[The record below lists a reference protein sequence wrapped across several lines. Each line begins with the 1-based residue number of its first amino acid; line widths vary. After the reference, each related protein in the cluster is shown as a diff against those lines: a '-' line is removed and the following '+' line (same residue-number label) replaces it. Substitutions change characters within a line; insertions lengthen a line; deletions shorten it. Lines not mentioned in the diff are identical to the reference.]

1 MIRNVNEIFEW
12 TIEKVSQLR
21 LRPGGGIDDTR
32 LDTKNMN
39 LGGLVSLLKN
49 NDIIMAIGVV
59 IIVVMM
65 IIPLPPMLLDI
76 LLTLNISLSIII
88 LLVCLFV
95 KEPLEYSSFP
105 IILLIATIFRLGL
118 NISSTRLILLY
129 GSAGEVIHSFG
140 QFVVGGNYIVGFI
153 IFILLVVI
161 NFMVITGG
169 ATRVAEVSARFTLD
183 SMPGKQLSIDADLN
197 SGLINEEQA
206 KARRRKLEREAD
218 FYGTM
223 DGASKFVK
231 GDATAG
237 IIITVVNIFAGIVIG
252 VWQLKMDIMSSLSTY
267 TILTV
272 GDGLVSQLPALLISF
287 STGLIVSRASGQEES
302 LSDDIKKEMF
312 SNPIVL
318 SIVSVLLILM
328 GLVPGM
334 PTVPFIIVAIGL
346 GWMAFKKNK
355 LDEEKKVEAE
365 KEQKEEKINEGKV
378 SKKKKKAT
386 RESVMELLNVETIE
400 MEIGYRLVPL
410 LDVEQGG
417 DLLERIAQ
425 IRRQTALD
433 LGIVL
438 PSIRVRDNLQLSPN
452 SYQIKLKGV
461 PIEVGEVYPD
471 RTLAMNSGGSDNDL
485 SVNGISAIEPA
496 FGLPAIWVEEADR
509 EMVETYGYTVV
520 SPSAVISTHLTE
532 VIKKNAAE
540 IVSRADV
547 QQLIENLKKEVS
559 EEYVSDLMKDIN
571 AAEVQQILYNLL
583 KERVSV
589 RDLKTI
595 LEVISLQSRVS
606 KNADYLTEQV
616 RQALA
621 RSICKQNLAD
631 TGELLA
637 VTLAPDVE
645 NTIAQGVSPD
655 GTSLTLDPEFTR
667 KLLDTL
673 NYELEKAITSSGSQP
688 VLLCSSPI
696 RLPFRRLIE
705 RTYPQIAVMSYNEI
719 SNNVKAKSIGVVR
732 IMQSKV

>member
-1 MIRNVNEIFEW
+1 MGKNVL
-12 TIEKVSQLR
+12 KR
-21 LRPGGGIDDTR
+21 
-32 LDTKNMN
+32 KMN
-39 LGGLVSLLKN
+39 LGALASFLKN
-49 NDIIMAIGVV
+49 NDIIMAIGIVV
-59 IIVVMM
+59 IVAMM

-76 LLTLNISLSIII
+76 LLTLNISLSVII
-88 LLVCLFV
+88 LLVCLFI

-105 IILLIATIFRLGL
+105 IILLVATIFRLGL
-118 NISSTRLILLY
+118 NVSSTRLILLH
-129 GSAGEVIHSFG
+129 GAAGEVINSFG

-197 SGLINEEQA
+197 SGLINEDQA
-206 KARRRKLEREAD
+206 KQRRRKLEREAD

-237 IIITVVNIFAGIVIG
+237 IIITVVNIFAGIIIG
-252 VWQLKMDIMSSLSTY
+252 LWQMKMYIMTALNTF

-287 STGLIVSRASGQEES
+287 STGLIVSRASGQDDS

-318 SIVSVLLILM
+318 AIVSVLLFLLGM
-328 GLVPGM
+328 VPGM
-334 PTVPFIIVAIGL
+334 PTLPFMFVAVGL
-346 GWMAFKKNK
+346 GWLAYSKNK
-355 LDEEKKVEAE
+355 ALTAKKAEEEKA
-365 KEQKEEKINEGKV
+365 KEEAQKQEGKAGKIN
-378 SKKKKKAT
+378 KKKKKAT

-438 PSIRVRDNLQLSPN
+438 PSIRVRDNLQLPPN
-452 SYQIKLKGV
+452 NYQIKLKGV
-461 PIEVGEVYPD
+461 PIESGEVYPD
-471 RTLAMNSGGSDNDL
+471 RSLAMNAGGAGNDL
-485 SVNGISAIEPA
+485 GLNGISAIEPA
-496 FGLPAIWVEEADR
+496 FGLPALWLDEKDKEIAENA
-509 EMVETYGYTVV
+509 GYTVV

-540 IVSRADV
+540 IVSRADI
-547 QQLIENLKKEVS
+547 QQLIDNLKKEVS
-559 EEYVSDLMKDIN
+559 EDYVSDLMKDLSV
-571 AAEVQQILYNLL
+571 AEVQQIIVNLL

-595 LEVISLQSRVS
+595 LEVLSLQSRVS

-616 RQALA
+616 RQALS

-637 VTLAPDVE
+637 VTLAPEVE
-645 NTIAQGVSPD
+645 NTIAQGVGPD
-655 GTSLTLDPEFTR
+655 GSSLTLDPDFTR
-667 KLLDTL
+667 RMLDNL
-673 NYELEKAITSSGSQP
+673 NSELERAISSSGNQP

-719 SNNVKAKSIGVVR
+719 SNNVKAKSIGVIRVSTAR
-732 IMQSKV
+732 V

>member
-1 MIRNVNEIFEW
+1 
-12 TIEKVSQLR
+12 
-21 LRPGGGIDDTR
+21 
-32 LDTKNMN
+32 MN
-39 LGGLVSLLKN
+39 LGALASLLKN
-49 NDIIMAIGVV
+49 NDIIMAIGIV
-59 IIVVMM
+59 IIVAMM

-76 LLTLNISLSIII
+76 LLTLNISLSVII

-105 IILLIATIFRLGL
+105 IILLVATIFRLGL
-118 NISSTRLILLY
+118 NVSSTRLILLH
-129 GSAGEVIHSFG
+129 GSAGEVINAFG

-197 SGLINEEQA
+197 SGLINEDQA

-252 VWQLKMDIMSSLSTY
+252 LWQMKMDIMTALNTF

-287 STGLIVSRASGQEES
+287 ATGLIVSRASGQEES

-312 SNPIVL
+312 SNYIVL
-318 SIVSVLLILM
+318 GIVSFLLFFLGM
-328 GLVPGM
+328 VPGM
-334 PTVPFIIVAIGL
+334 PTIPFIVVSATL
-346 GWMAFKKNK
+346 GWLAYNK
-355 LDEEKKVEAE
+355 S
-365 KEQKEEKINEGKV
+365 KESKAKKEEAAKAQAEQAESGGAPGAPGQGKV
-378 SKKKKKAT
+378 TKKKKKAS

-438 PSIRVRDNLQLSPN
+438 PSIRVRDNLQLPPN
-452 SYQIKLKGV
+452 NYQIKLKGV
-461 PIEVGEVYPD
+461 PIESGEVYPD
-471 RTLAMNSGGSDNDL
+471 RSLAMNAGGSENDL
-485 SVNGISAIEPA
+485 GINGISAIEPA
-496 FGLPAIWVEEADR
+496 FGLPAIWVEEKDK
-509 EMVETYGYTVV
+509 EIVENYGYTVV

-540 IVSRADV
+540 IVSRADI
-547 QQLIENLKKEVS
+547 QQLIDNLKKEVS
-559 EEYVSDLMKDIN
+559 EEYVADLMKDLSV
-571 AAEVQQILYNLL
+571 AEVQQIVYNLL

-595 LEVISLQSRVS
+595 LEVLSLQSRVS

-637 VTLAPDVE
+637 VTLDPEVE

-655 GTSLTLDPEFTR
+655 GSSLTLNPEFTR
-667 KLLDTL
+667 KLLDSL
-673 NYELEKAITSSGSQP
+673 NFELERAISSSGNQP

-719 SNNVKAKSIGVVR
+719 SNNIKAKSIGVVR
-732 IMQSKV
+732 IAPAAV

>member
-1 MIRNVNEIFEW
+1 MQISLS
-12 TIEKVSQLR
+12 TILR
-21 LRPGGGIDDTR
+21 
-32 LDTKNMN
+32 
-39 LGGLVSLLKN
+39 N
-49 NDIIMAIGVV
+49 NDIIMAIGLV
-59 IIVVMM
+59 IIVTMM

-76 LLTLNISLSIII
+76 LLTLNISLAVII
-88 LLVCLFV
+88 LLVCLFI

-105 IILLIATIFRLGL
+105 IILLVSTIFRLGL
-118 NISSTRLILLY
+118 NVSSTRLILLY

-140 QFVVGGNYIVGFI
+140 QFVVGGNYVVGFI
-153 IFILLVVI
+153 IFIILVLI

-252 VWQLKMDIMSSLSTY
+252 VWQLKMDIMTALSTF

-287 STGLIVSRASGQEES
+287 ATGLIVSRASGQDDS
-302 LSDDIKKEMF
+302 LSDDIKREMF
-312 SNPIVL
+312 SNPTVL
-318 SIVSVLLILM
+318 AIVSVLLFCLGI
-328 GLVPGM
+328 VPGM
-334 PTVPFIIVAIGL
+334 PTLPFIIISLTLAGF
-346 GWMAFKKNK
+346 AYSKTNKKK
-355 LDEEKKVEAE
+355 KEEAAAAVEAQKADEE
-365 KEQKEEKINEGKV
+365 QINEGKI
-378 SKKKKKAT
+378 KKKRKKAT
-386 RESVMELLNVETIE
+386 KESVMELLNVETIE
-400 MEIGYRLVPL
+400 IEIGYRLVPL
-410 LDVEQGG
+410 LDAEQGG

-438 PSIRVRDNLQLSPN
+438 PSIRVRDNLQLPPN

-461 PIEVGEVYPD
+461 PIENGEVYPD
-471 RTLAMNSGGSDNDL
+471 RSLAMNASGSDNDL
-485 SVNGISAIEPA
+485 NINGISAVEPA
-496 FGLPAIWVEEADR
+496 FGLPAIWIEEKDK
-509 EMVETYGYTVV
+509 EVVETYGYTVV

-540 IVSRADV
+540 IVSRADI
-547 QQLIENLKKEVS
+547 QQLIDNLKKEVS
-559 EEYVSDLMKDIN
+559 EEYVNDLMKDISVS
-571 AAEVQQILYNLL
+571 EVQLIVQNLL

-589 RDLKTI
+589 RDLRTI

-606 KNADYLTEQV
+606 KNPDYLTEQV

-645 NTIAQGVSPD
+645 NVIAQGLSPD
-655 GTSLTLDPEFTR
+655 GTSLTLDPDFTR
-667 KLLDTL
+667 RML
-673 NYELEKAITSSGSQP
+673 NNLNSELERAISSSGNQP
-688 VLLCSSPI
+688 VILCSSPI
-696 RLPFRRLIE
+696 RMPFRRLIE

-732 IMQSKV
+732 VETMKV

>member
-1 MIRNVNEIFEW
+1 MGKSIQKQ
-12 TIEKVSQLR
+12 T
-21 LRPGGGIDDTR
+21 
-32 LDTKNMN
+32 MN
-39 LGGLVSLLKN
+39 LGGLASLLKN
-49 NDIIMAIGVV
+49 NDILMAIGIV

-65 IIPLPPMLLDI
+65 IIPLPPMALDI
-76 LLTLNISLSIII
+76 LLTLNISLSVII

-105 IILLIATIFRLGL
+105 IILLVATIFRLGL
-118 NISSTRLILLY
+118 NVSSTRLILLN

-252 VWQLKMDIMSSLSTY
+252 LWQLKMDIMTALSTF

-312 SNPIVL
+312 SNPMVL
-318 SIVSVLLILM
+318 GIVSVLLFLLGM
-328 GLVPGM
+328 VPGM
-334 PTVPFIIVAIGL
+334 PTIPFLLVAASL
-346 GWMAFKKNK
+346 GWMAFKKDK
-355 LDEEKKVEAE
+355 ADKVQKVEEAKAAE
-365 KEQKEEKINEGKV
+365 EAKKEEAGLGKV
-378 SKKKKKAT
+378 AKKKKKAT

-438 PSIRVRDNLQLSPN
+438 PSIRVRDNLQLPPN
-452 SYQIKLKGV
+452 TYQIKLKGV
-461 PIEVGEVYPD
+461 PIESGEVYPD
-471 RTLAMNSGGSDNDL
+471 RSLAMNAGGSDNDL
-485 SVNGISAIEPA
+485 GINGISAIEPA
-496 FGLPAIWVEEADR
+496 FGLPAIWVEEKDKEIA
-509 EMVETYGYTVV
+509 ETYGYTVV

-532 VIKKNAAE
+532 VIKKNSAE
-540 IVSRADV
+540 IVSRADI
-547 QQLIENLKKEVS
+547 QQLIDNLKKEVS
-559 EEYVSDLMKDIN
+559 EEYVSDLMKDLTV
-571 AAEVQQILYNLL
+571 AEVQQIVYNLL

-595 LEVISLQSRVS
+595 LEVLSLQSRVS

-616 RQALA
+616 RQALS

-637 VTLAPDVE
+637 VTLAPEVE

-655 GTSLTLDPEFTR
+655 GSSLTLDPEFTR
-667 KLLDTL
+667 KLLDNL
-673 NYELEKAITSSGSQP
+673 NYELERAISSSGNQP

-719 SNNVKAKSIGVVR
+719 SNNVKAKSIGVIRVAAAN
-732 IMQSKV
+732 V

>member
-1 MIRNVNEIFEW
+1 
-12 TIEKVSQLR
+12 
-21 LRPGGGIDDTR
+21 
-32 LDTKNMN
+32 MN
-39 LGGLVSLLKN
+39 FGALGSLLKN
-49 NDIIMAIGVV
+49 NDIIMAIGIV
-59 IIVVMM
+59 IIVAMM

-76 LLTLNISLSIII
+76 LLTLNISLSVII
-88 LLVCLFV
+88 LLVCLFI

-105 IILLIATIFRLGL
+105 IILLVATIFRLGL
-118 NISSTRLILLY
+118 NVSSTRLILLN
-129 GSAGEVIHSFG
+129 GAAGEVINSFG

-252 VWQLKMDIMSSLSTY
+252 LWQLKMDIMTALSTF

-287 STGLIVSRASGQEES
+287 STGLIVSRASGQDES

-318 SIVSVLLILM
+318 AIVSVLLFLLGM
-328 GLVPGM
+328 VPGM
-334 PTVPFIIVAIGL
+334 PTIPFIMVSLALGWLAFSKNKAEKVKKAEEVKAAEEAKKQDGGL
-346 GWMAFKKNK
+346 G
-355 LDEEKKVEAE
+355 KVA
-365 KEQKEEKINEGKV
+365 
-378 SKKKKKAT
+378 KKKKKAT

-438 PSIRVRDNLQLSPN
+438 PSIRVRDNLQLPPN

-461 PIEVGEVYPD
+461 PIESGEVYPD
-471 RTLAMNSGGSDNDL
+471 RSLAMNSGGSENDL
-485 SVNGISAIEPA
+485 SINGISAIEPA
-496 FGLPAIWVEEADR
+496 FGLPAIWVEEKDKEVA
-509 EMVETYGYTVV
+509 ETYGYTVV

-540 IVSRADV
+540 IVSRADI
-547 QQLIENLKKEVS
+547 QQLIDNLKKEVS
-559 EEYVSDLMKDIN
+559 EEYVADLMKDLTV
-571 AAEVQQILYNLL
+571 AEVQQILYNLL

-595 LEVISLQSRVS
+595 LEVLSLQSRVS

-637 VTLAPDVE
+637 VTLAPEVE
-645 NTIAQGVSPD
+645 NTIAQGISPD

-667 KLLDTL
+667 KLMDNL
-673 NYELEKAITSSGSQP
+673 NSELEKAISTSGNQP

-719 SNNVKAKSIGVVR
+719 SNNIKAKSIGVVR
-732 IMQSKV
+732 VVTNRV

>member
-1 MIRNVNEIFEW
+1 
-12 TIEKVSQLR
+12 
-21 LRPGGGIDDTR
+21 
-32 LDTKNMN
+32 MN
-39 LGGLVSLLKN
+39 LGALSSLLKN
-49 NDIIMAIGVV
+49 NDIIMAIGIV
-59 IIVVMM
+59 IIVAMM

-76 LLTLNISLSIII
+76 LLTLNISLSVII
-88 LLVCLFV
+88 LLVCLFI

-105 IILLIATIFRLGL
+105 IILLVATIFRLGL
-118 NISSTRLILLY
+118 NVSSTRLILLN
-129 GSAGEVIHSFG
+129 GAAGEVINSFG

-197 SGLINEEQA
+197 SGLINEDQA

-252 VWQLKMDIMSSLSTY
+252 LWQMKMDIMTALNTF

-287 STGLIVSRASGQEES
+287 STGLIVSRASGQEDS

-318 SIVSVLLILM
+318 AIVSVLLFLLGM
-328 GLVPGM
+328 VPGM
-334 PTVPFIIVAIGL
+334 PTIPFIMVSLTL
-346 GWMAFKKNK
+346 GWMAYSKNK
-355 LDEEKKVEAE
+355 AEKDKKVAEEKAAEEA
-365 KEQKEEKINEGKV
+365 KKQEGGLGGVKAG
-378 SKKKKKAT
+378 KKKKKAT

-438 PSIRVRDNLQLSPN
+438 PSIRVRDNLQLAPN
-452 SYQIKLKGV
+452 NYQIKLKGV
-461 PIEVGEVYPD
+461 PIETGEVYPD
-471 RTLAMNSGGSDNDL
+471 RSLAMNSGGSDNDL
-485 SVNGISAIEPA
+485 SINGISAIEPA
-496 FGLPAIWVEEADR
+496 FGLPAIWVEEKDKEIA
-509 EMVETYGYTVV
+509 ETYGYTVV

-540 IVSRADV
+540 IVSRADI
-547 QQLIENLKKEVS
+547 QQLIDNLKKEVS
-559 EEYVSDLMKDIN
+559 EEYVADLMKDLTV
-571 AAEVQQILYNLL
+571 AEVQQIVYNLL

-595 LEVISLQSRVS
+595 LEVLSLQSRVS

-616 RQALA
+616 RQALS

-655 GTSLTLDPEFTR
+655 GSSLTLDPEFTR
-667 KLLDTL
+667 KLLDNL
-673 NYELEKAITSSGSQP
+673 NNELERAISTSGNQP
-688 VLLCSSPI
+688 VILCSSPI

-719 SNNVKAKSIGVVR
+719 SNNVKAKSIGVV
-732 IMQSKV
+732 KVTSVRA

>member
-1 MIRNVNEIFEW
+1 
-12 TIEKVSQLR
+12 
-21 LRPGGGIDDTR
+21 
-32 LDTKNMN
+32 MN
-39 LGGLVSLLKN
+39 LGALASLLKN
-49 NDIIMAIGVV
+49 NDIIMAIGIV
-59 IIVVMM
+59 IIVAMM

-76 LLTLNISLSIII
+76 LLTLNISLSVII

-105 IILLIATIFRLGL
+105 IILLVATIFRLGL
-118 NISSTRLILLY
+118 NVSSTRLILLH
-129 GSAGEVIHSFG
+129 GSAGEVINAFG

-197 SGLINEEQA
+197 SGLINEDQA

-252 VWQLKMDIMSSLSTY
+252 LWQMKMDIMTALNTF

-287 STGLIVSRASGQEES
+287 ATGLIVSRASGQEES

-312 SNPIVL
+312 SNYIVL
-318 SIVSVLLILM
+318 GIVSFLLFFLGM
-328 GLVPGM
+328 VPGM
-334 PTVPFIIVAIGL
+334 PTIPFIMVAATL
-346 GWMAFKKNK
+346 GWLSYNK
-355 LDEEKKVEAE
+355 SKEA
-365 KEQKEEKINEGKV
+365 KAKKEEAAKAQAEQAAEGGGTPGAPGQAKAG
-378 SKKKKKAT
+378 KKKKKAS

-410 LDVEQGG
+410 LDAEQGG

-438 PSIRVRDNLQLSPN
+438 PSIRVRDNLQLPPN
-452 SYQIKLKGV
+452 NYQIKLKGV
-461 PIEVGEVYPD
+461 PIESGEVYPD
-471 RTLAMNSGGSDNDL
+471 RSLAMNAGGSDNDL
-485 SVNGISAIEPA
+485 GINGISAIEPA
-496 FGLPAIWVEEADR
+496 FGLPAIWVEEKDKEIA
-509 EMVETYGYTVV
+509 ENYGYTVV

-540 IVSRADV
+540 IVSRADI
-547 QQLIENLKKEVS
+547 QQLIDNLKKEVS
-559 EEYVSDLMKDIN
+559 EEYVVDLMKDLSV
-571 AAEVQQILYNLL
+571 AEVQQIVYNLL

-595 LEVISLQSRVS
+595 LEVLSLQSRVS

-616 RQALA
+616 RQALS

-637 VTLAPDVE
+637 VTLDPDVE

-655 GTSLTLDPEFTR
+655 GSSLTLNPEFTR
-667 KLLDTL
+667 KLLDNL
-673 NYELEKAITSSGSQP
+673 NYELERAISSSGNQP

-719 SNNVKAKSIGVVR
+719 SNNVKAKSIGVIRVAPA
-732 IMQSKV
+732 SV

>member
-1 MIRNVNEIFEW
+1 MHIILS
-12 TIEKVSQLR
+12 TI
-21 LRPGGGIDDTR
+21 
-32 LDTKNMN
+32 
-39 LGGLVSLLKN
+39 LKN
-49 NDIIMAIGVV
+49 NDIIMAIGLV
-59 IIVVMM
+59 IIVAMM

-76 LLTLNISLSIII
+76 LLTLNISLAVII
-88 LLVCLFV
+88 LLVCLFI

-105 IILLIATIFRLGL
+105 IILLVSTIFRLGL
-118 NISSTRLILLY
+118 NVSSTRLILLY

-140 QFVVGGNYIVGFI
+140 QFVVGGNYVVGFI
-153 IFILLVVI
+153 IFIILVLI

-252 VWQLKMDIMSSLSTY
+252 VWQLKMDIMTALSTF

-287 STGLIVSRASGQEES
+287 ATGLIVSRASGQDDS
-302 LSDDIKKEMF
+302 LSDDIKREMF
-312 SNPIVL
+312 SNPTVL
-318 SIVSVLLILM
+318 GIVSVLLFCLGI
-328 GLVPGM
+328 VPGM
-334 PTVPFIIVAIGL
+334 PTVPFIIIAL
-346 GWMAFKKNK
+346 TLAWFAYSKKSTK
-355 LDEEKKVEAE
+355 KKEEAAAVEA
-365 KEQKEEKINEGKV
+365 QQNAEEPINEAKLK
-378 SKKKKKAT
+378 KKKKKAT

-400 MEIGYRLVPL
+400 IEIGYRLVPL
-410 LDVEQGG
+410 LDAEQGG

-438 PSIRVRDNLQLSPN
+438 PSIRVRDNLQLPPN

-461 PIEVGEVYPD
+461 PIENGEVYPD
-471 RTLAMNSGGSDNDL
+471 RSLAMNASGSDNDL
-485 SVNGISAIEPA
+485 NINGISAIEPA
-496 FGLPAIWVEEADR
+496 FGLPAIWIEEKDK
-509 EMVETYGYTVV
+509 EIVETYGYTVV

-540 IVSRADV
+540 IVSRADI
-547 QQLIENLKKEVS
+547 QQLIDNLKKEVS
-559 EEYVSDLMKDIN
+559 EDYVNDLMKDISVG
-571 AAEVQQILYNLL
+571 EVQLIVQNLL

-606 KNADYLTEQV
+606 KNPDYLTEQV

-645 NTIAQGVSPD
+645 NVIAQGLSPD
-655 GTSLTLDPEFTR
+655 GNSLTLDPDFTR
-667 KLLDTL
+667 RMLDNL
-673 NYELEKAITSSGSQP
+673 NSELEKAISSSGNQP
-688 VLLCSSPI
+688 VILCSSPI
-696 RLPFRRLIE
+696 RMPFRRLIE

-719 SNNVKAKSIGVVR
+719 SNNIKAKSIGVVR
-732 IMQSKV
+732 VETMRV

>member
-1 MIRNVNEIFEW
+1 MGKSIQKQ
-12 TIEKVSQLR
+12 T
-21 LRPGGGIDDTR
+21 
-32 LDTKNMN
+32 MN
-39 LGGLVSLLKN
+39 LGGLASLLKN
-49 NDIIMAIGVV
+49 NDILMAIGIV

-65 IIPLPPMLLDI
+65 IIPLPPMMLDI
-76 LLTLNISLSIII
+76 LLTLNISLSVII

-105 IILLIATIFRLGL
+105 IILLVATIFRLGL
-118 NISSTRLILLY
+118 NVSSTRLILLN

-252 VWQLKMDIMSSLSTY
+252 LWQLKMDIMTALSTF

-302 LSDDIKKEMF
+302 LSDDIRKEMF
-312 SNPIVL
+312 SNPMVL
-318 SIVSVLLILM
+318 GIVSVLLFLLGM
-328 GLVPGM
+328 VPGM
-334 PTVPFIIVAIGL
+334 PTIPFLLVAASL
-346 GWMAFKKNK
+346 GWMAFKKDK
-355 LDEEKKVEAE
+355 ADKVQKVEEAKAAE
-365 KEQKEEKINEGKV
+365 EAKKEEAGLGKV
-378 SKKKKKAT
+378 AKKKKKAT

-438 PSIRVRDNLQLSPN
+438 PSIRVRDNLQLPPN
-452 SYQIKLKGV
+452 TYQIKLKGV
-461 PIEVGEVYPD
+461 PIESGEVYPD
-471 RTLAMNSGGSDNDL
+471 RSLAMNAGGSDNDL
-485 SVNGISAIEPA
+485 GINGISAIEPA
-496 FGLPAIWVEEADR
+496 FGLPAIWVEEKDKEIA
-509 EMVETYGYTVV
+509 ETYGYTVV

-532 VIKKNAAE
+532 VIKKNSAE
-540 IVSRADV
+540 IVSRADI
-547 QQLIENLKKEVS
+547 QQLIDNLKKEVS
-559 EEYVSDLMKDIN
+559 EEYVSDLMKDLTV
-571 AAEVQQILYNLL
+571 AEVQQIVYNLL

-595 LEVISLQSRVS
+595 LEVLSLQSRVS

-616 RQALA
+616 RQALS

-637 VTLAPDVE
+637 VTLAPEVE

-655 GTSLTLDPEFTR
+655 GSSLTLDPEFTR
-667 KLLDTL
+667 KLLDNL
-673 NYELEKAITSSGSQP
+673 NYELERAISSSGNQP

-719 SNNVKAKSIGVVR
+719 SNNVKAKSIGVIRVAAAN
-732 IMQSKV
+732 V

>member
-1 MIRNVNEIFEW
+1 MAV
-12 TIEKVSQLR
+12 
-21 LRPGGGIDDTR
+21 
-32 LDTKNMN
+32 
-39 LGGLVSLLKN
+39 GL
-49 NDIIMAIGVV
+49 V
-59 IIVVMM
+59 IIVAMM
-65 IIPLPPMLLDI
+65 IIPLPPMILDI
-76 LLTLNISLSIII
+76 MLTLNIALSVII

-105 IILLIATIFRLGL
+105 IILLVATIFRLGL
-118 NISSTRLILLY
+118 NVSSTRLILLN
-129 GSAGEVIHSFG
+129 GSAGEVINSFG
-140 QFVVGGNYIVGFI
+140 QFVVGGNYVVGFI
-153 IFILLVVI
+153 IFVILVII

-197 SGLINEEQA
+197 SGLINEEDA
-206 KARRRKLEREAD
+206 KYRRRKLEREAD

-237 IIITVVNIFAGIVIG
+237 IIITVINIFGGFVIG
-252 VWQLKMDIMSSLSTY
+252 MWQLKMDLMTALSTF

-287 STGLIVSRASGQEES
+287 ATGLIVSRASGQESS
-302 LSDDIKKEMF
+302 LSSDIKNEMF
-312 SNPIVL
+312 TNPMVL
-318 SIVSVLLILM
+318 GIVSGLLFLLGII
-328 GLVPGM
+328 PGM
-334 PTVPFIIVAIGL
+334 PTIPFILVACGF
-346 GWMAFKKNK
+346 GWLAFDKHKKI
-355 LDEEKKVEAE
+355 LI
-365 KEQKEEKINEGKV
+365 KEEDDKKAAEDKHSLESRVG
-378 SKKKKKAT
+378 KKKKKAS

-438 PSIRVRDNLQLSPN
+438 PSIRVRDNLQLPPN
-452 SYQIKLKGV
+452 TYQIKLKGV
-461 PIEVGEVYPD
+461 PIENGEVYPD
-471 RTLAMNSGGSDNDL
+471 RSLAMNSGGSDNDL
-485 SVNGISAIEPA
+485 SINGISAVEPA
-496 FGLPAIWVEEADR
+496 FGLPALWIEEKDKEIA
-509 EMVETYGYTVV
+509 EAYGYTVV

-532 VIKKNAAE
+532 VIKKNSSE
-540 IVSRADV
+540 ILTRSDV

-559 EEYVSDLMKDIN
+559 EDYVSELMKDISS
-571 AAEVQQILYNLL
+571 AEIQQTMQNLL
-583 KERVSV
+583 RERISV

-595 LEVISLQSRVS
+595 LEVVSLQSKISR
-606 KNADYLTEQV
+606 NADYLTEQV
-616 RQALA
+616 RQSLA
-621 RSICKQNLAD
+621 RGICKQNLSD

-645 NTIAQGVSPD
+645 NIIAQGVSPD
-655 GTSLTLDPEFTR
+655 GSSLTLDPEFTR
-667 KLLDTL
+667 RLLDSL
-673 NYELEKAITSSGSQP
+673 NHELEKAITSSGSQP
-688 VLLCSSPI
+688 VILCSSPI

-719 SNNVKAKSIGVVR
+719 SNNVKAKSIGIVR
-732 IMQSKV
+732 TQSAKVP